1 MANLKPE
8 AELRGMEAQESDLGK
23 KDWEGPSVFLD
34 ELLDAFVGRKGDSK
48 MSRGP
53 KTGEHTVRR
62 HEQRTKRNTGWFR
75 SRSNK
80 PAREQKQEVKSGM
93 G

>member
-1 MANLKPE
+1 MTWERKT
-8 AELRGMEAQESDLGK
+8 GK
-23 KDWEGPSVFLD
+23 ARVFLD

-62 HEQRTKRNTGWFR
+62 HEQRTKRNTGDGSGAEATASKREEAGSEKWDGIGQR
-75 SRSNK
+75 R
-80 PAREQKQEVKSGM
+80 REQEWGGSG
-93 G
+93 